1 MHNLCKGFF
10 IMAEKSTNE
19 RQQYAL
25 FCENSILTVK
35 GVKQVIEISERE
47 AQLKLN
53 NNTLF
58 IKGNGLNVTKL
69 DKEQGVVVMEYSSL
83 SGLTF
88 RQGGMTLKG
97 LFR

>member
-1 MHNLCKGFF
+1 
-10 IMAEKSTNE
+10 MAEKSTNE

-35 GVKQVIEISERE
+35 GVKQRE